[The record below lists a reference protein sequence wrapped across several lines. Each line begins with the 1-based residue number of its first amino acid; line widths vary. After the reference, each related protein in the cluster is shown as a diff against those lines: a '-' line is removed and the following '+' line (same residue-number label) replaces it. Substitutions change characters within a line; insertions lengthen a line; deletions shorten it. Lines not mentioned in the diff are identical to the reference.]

1 MELYSTRLIYTV
13 IGCPIISGVTCCGQP
28 KCWLTGIGLVTKLSC
43 GQICCTYT
51 PTCVPRVFN
60 TTCCREVISSSL
72 INLFNLSSIKGQFL
86 NSCLT
91 YWQYVHANATS
102 TMGWVV
108 VIGIFCWTSGH
119 STIPMINTLGQTIW
133 WSGCVCWTTIGA
145 ATASTNWLLRTKSMW
160 RSHSKLH
167 RYSN

>member
-1 MELYSTRLIYTV
+1 
-13 IGCPIISGVTCCGQP
+13 
-28 KCWLTGIGLVTKLSC
+28 
-43 GQICCTYT
+43 
-51 PTCVPRVFN
+51 
-60 TTCCREVISSSL
+60 
-72 INLFNLSSIKGQFL
+72 L